1 MEVKARHGKARQLGA
16 QGWNFS
22 LERNSSRKTCRV
34 GVTVTKVAQMRQDGV

>member
-1 MEVKARHGKARQLGA
+1 MKVKARQGKARQLDA

-22 LERNSSRKTCRV
+22 LERNSGRKACRV